1 MRGDGLDHRGATNA
15 SSPSPSPPSKWRHLL
30 QISPP
35 PLHYSSTLA
44 PSPSPTPFPLK
55 TLTLAAPLAMAA
67 DYRTPDR
74 LLPAAAAEGPAQDPP
89 KPALGVAG
97 PAAAATHDGLRFWQ
111 YMLAGSVAGVVEH
124 TAMFPVDTLKTHMQ
138 AASPPCRP
146 TLSLGAALRAAVAG
160 EGGALALYRGLPA
173 MALGAGPAHAVYFSV
188 YEFAKS
194 RLSDRFG
201 PNNPAAHA
209 SSGVL
214 ATIASDAV
222 FTPMD
227 TVKQRLQLTSSPYT
241 GVAHCVRT
249 VFRDEGLRALFVSY
263 RTTVLMNAPYTAV
276 HFSTYE
282 AAKRVLGDMAAD
294 EESLA
299 VHATAGAAAG
309 ALAAALTTPL
319 DVVKTQL
326 QCQGVCG
333 CERFASSSIGDVFRT
348 IIKRDG
354 YVGLMRGWKPRMLFH
369 APAAAICWSTYEASK
384 SFFERFNEKRR
395 K

>member
-1 MRGDGLDHRGATNA
+1 
-15 SSPSPSPPSKWRHLL
+15 
-30 QISPP
+30 
-35 PLHYSSTLA
+35 
-44 PSPSPTPFPLK
+44 
-55 TLTLAAPLAMAA
+55 MAA

-74 LLPAAAAEGPAQDPP
+74 LLPAAAEEPAAPPGPPP
-89 KPALGVAG
+89 KPVLSA
-97 PAAAATHDGLRFWQ
+97 PAVPAATHDGLRFWQ

-138 AASPPCRP
+138 AGAPPCRP
-146 TLSLGAALRAAVAG
+146 ALSLGAALRNAVAG

-194 RLSDRFG
+194 ALTDRLG

-209 SSGVL
+209 ASGVL

-241 GVAHCVRT
+241 GVGHCIRT
-249 VFRDEGLRALFVSY
+249 VLRDEGPGAFFVSY
-263 RTTVLMNAPYTAV
+263 RTTVIMNAPYTAV
-276 HFSTYE
+276 HFATYE
-282 AAKRVLGDMAAD
+282 AAKRMLGDMAAD

-309 ALAAALTTPL
+309 ALAAAVTTPF

-333 CERFASSSIGDVFRT
+333 CERFSSSSIGDVFRT

-354 YVGLMRGWKPRMLFH
+354 YSGIMRGWKPRMLFH

-384 SFFERFNEKRR
+384 SFFERLNEERR